1 MPSGESECLIL
12 LEVSGP
18 NRGTR
23 WELPF
28 GRTTVGRS
36 AENDI
41 AIQAAGVSRRHCV
54 FVRTPEGCLVTD
66 LASHNGTLVNGTP
79 VSERALVSGDT
90 VSIGDVRFL
99 FSPEERAGASPA
111 VLESVSLSLSDL
123 AVPGSVRRR
132 HDMKTVLRLTAVLYS
147 FRALRDSTGDA
158 AREELSRNVV
168 ALLLEM
174 FGAGDAALLA
184 PDQTATAAPVVQ
196 EAATTRT
203 AVLSGSGAAQM
214 AAPVIAGGE
223 VVALMY
229 VGAAADSAGFSEAD
243 LQLLTA
249 IAVVAAT
256 AWENATFISTLQ
268 SENQRLRE
276 ELEVETRIL
285 GKSPRIRD
293 LVERIGRA
301 ARSNATVLILGE
313 SGTGKEL
320 VARAIHVN
328 SARAAGPFVA
338 ISCAALTASLLESEL
353 FGYEK
358 GAFTGAYAQRKG
370 KLEAACGGT
379 LFLDEIGEM
388 PLELQAK
395 LLRVLQERELE
406 RVGGTNRVTLD
417 LRVVA
422 ATNRNLED
430 AVAKGQFRADLFYRL
445 NVIALHTP
453 ALRERVED
461 IPLLAGHFVRK
472 FAAECGRRVSGI
484 SEAALAQLE
493 RHTWPGNV
501 RELENAIE
509 RAVVLGR
516 SDLIEPEDLPE
527 TLWRDGGASEA
538 VTLYDDAL
546 QSAKREV
553 VRKAFELCEYDHDAA
568 ARRLGL
574 HPNYL
579 HRLIRSLD
587 LREVLRRGARGAG

>member
-1 MPSGESECLIL
+1 MPSGESDCLIL

-18 NRGTR
+18 SRGTR

-36 AENDI
+36 ADSDI

-54 FVRTPEGCLVTD
+54 FVRTSEGCTVTD
-66 LASHNGTLVNGTP
+66 LSSHNGTLVNGTP

-90 VSIGDVRFL
+90 ISIGEATFL
-99 FSPEERAGASPA
+99 FAPEEGAVADPA
-111 VLESVSLSLSDL
+111 TIGRGSISLSDL
-123 AVPGSVRRR
+123 AVPSSVRRR

-147 FRALRDSTGDA
+147 FRALRDSTGEG

-168 ALLLEM
+168 ALLVEM
-174 FGAGDAALLA
+174 FGAREAALLA
-184 PDQTATAAPVVQ
+184 PGQAAAASAVVQ
-196 EAATTRT
+196 GAARART
-203 AVLSGSGAAQM
+203 AVLSGSSEM
-214 AAPVIAGGE
+214 AAPIIAGGE
-223 VVALMY
+223 VVALIY
-229 VGAAADSAGFSEAD
+229 VSAAPDSARFSEAE

-256 AWENATFISTLQ
+256 AWENATFISSLQ

-276 ELEVETRIL
+276 ELGVESRIL

-370 KLEAACGGT
+370 KLEAANGGT

-430 AVAKGQFRADLFYRL
+430 AVAKGRFRADLFYRL

-461 IPLLAGHFVRK
+461 IPLLAGHFVTK
-472 FAAECGRRVSGI
+472 FAAACGRRVSGI
-484 SEAALAQLE
+484 SEAALALLE

-516 SDLIEPEDLPE
+516 SDLIEPEDLPD
-527 TLWRDGGASEA
+527 TLWLGSGAREA
-538 VTLYDDAL
+538 VTLYEDAL
-546 QSAKREV
+546 QSARREV
-553 VRKAFELCEYDHDAA
+553 VLKAFELCDYDHDAA

-579 HRLIRSLD
+579 HRLIRSLE
-587 LREVLRRGARGAG
+587 LREVLRRSARGAG